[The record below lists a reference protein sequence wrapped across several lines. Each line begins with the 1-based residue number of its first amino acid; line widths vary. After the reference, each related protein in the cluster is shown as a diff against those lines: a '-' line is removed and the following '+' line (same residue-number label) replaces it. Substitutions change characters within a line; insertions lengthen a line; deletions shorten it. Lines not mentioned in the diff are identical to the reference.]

1 MASTDNSNDEL
12 PARPIIFQALG
23 LVPDVH
29 IDVFG
34 TMIHVHSTVLKMH
47 SHFFFS
53 YLDAPGSAIAIP
65 GTAFKYYWTMK
76 VVYEGQDWQLVSN
89 NDKVCS

>member
-1 MASTDNSNDEL
+1 MASTGNSNDEL
-12 PARPIIFQALG
+12 PASPIIFEARG

-29 IDVFG
+29 LDVFG

-47 SHFFFS
+47 SHYFFS

-65 GTAFKYYWTMK
+65 GTAFKYDWTTK
-76 VVYEGQDWQLVSN
+76 VVDEGQD
-89 NDKVCS
+89 

>member
-1 MASTDNSNDEL
+1 MASTEKSNDEL
-12 PARPIIFQALG
+12 PTSPIIFKVRG

-29 IDVFG
+29 LDVFS
-34 TMIHVHSTVLKMH
+34 TIIHVHSTILKIY

-65 GTAFKYYWTMK
+65 GTAFKYDWTTK
-76 VVYEGQDWQLVSN
+76 VVDEGQDWQLVSN